1 MFISL
6 HPYLNRVN
14 PVFTWMAGSSP
25 AMTKNRKTGAAK
37 RSTTANA
44 IRATK
49 HTLRGVASVEELE
62 AWEELRDQEVLW
74 PPRTLIRGRPGYH
87 LFIALASAGILCA
100 FSPARPSSDSSL
112 SRRGVDGRDTPGS
125 QPGGGQDGGAP
136 EAHPSGRLRDASAA
150 QIRQHRRRRRQYRC
164 IMSHSEAARRCRNA
178 ERRGRASFGELRP
191 ISPTEAGIVTYRHS
205 IGD

>member
-62 AWEELRDQEVLW
+62 AWEELR
-74 PPRTLIRGRPGYH
+74 GPGSVMAAPDLDPGAARLSPVH
-87 LFIALASAGILCA
+87 SVGVRWGLVRLFSGAAI
-100 FSPARPSSDSSL
+100 SDSSL
-112 SRRGVDGRDTPGS
+112 SRRGVMARTPPDRG
-125 QPGGGQDGGAP
+125 PGAAKTVELPRRTRRG
-136 EAHPSGRLRDASAA
+136 LRDASAA

-164 IMSHSEAARRCRNA
+164 IMSHSAAARR
-178 ERRGRASFGELRP
+178 
-191 ISPTEAGIVTYRHS
+191 
-205 IGD
+205 